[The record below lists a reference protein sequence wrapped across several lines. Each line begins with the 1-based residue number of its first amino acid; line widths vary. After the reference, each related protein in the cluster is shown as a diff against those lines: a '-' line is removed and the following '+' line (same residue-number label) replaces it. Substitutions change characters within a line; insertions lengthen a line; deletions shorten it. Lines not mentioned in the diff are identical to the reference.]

1 MYRTQRIHIKTIA
14 ICHIPN
20 QQELIHILKAFF
32 NQIGILVHTYT
43 DESLTKRQGNPC
55 RIF

>member
-14 ICHIPN
+14 ICHTPN

-55 RIF
+55 HIF